1 MNRRDIL
8 KIISMFFWLALLP
21 ASVGC
26 HHLPWSRTMGTPSP
40 VVFTG
45 PPSANDVV
53 RALNSNIA
61 PIRQLHAESAS
72 VSAAGYPPLRANLDF
87 ERPHKFRLR
96 AQLIGPVLD
105 LGSNDEL
112 FWLWLKHNPQPA
124 VYFAR
129 HDRFAVSPVRQVLP
143 IDPLWFTEALGV
155 VQLDPLAKYEGPIP
169 VGPGRFELRARVPA
183 AGGEQ
188 TRVWIV
194 DDKHGW
200 VLEQRL
206 FDARNQLLASAK
218 AMEHRHYPAENVSLP
233 HRVDIQ
239 IPPAQLAMSI
249 SVTNYQI
256 NSLFGD
262 PAQLWVLPQFEG
274 YPLVDLADPN
284 TRLSATE
291 PPRDPLPS
299 TWSAASP
306 ATQPVAQPGAV
317 SPLTNSPDSVVPYSA
332 PAVSQSPRYRGYSS
346 IR

>member
-1 MNRRDIL
+1 MKRRDVL
-8 KIISMFFWLALLP
+8 KFVLLALLP
-21 ASVGC
+21 ASAGC
-26 HHLPWSRTMGTPSP
+26 HSLPWTRTSASPSP

-72 VSAAGYPPLRANLDF
+72 VSAAGYPPLRASLDF
-87 ERPHKFRLR
+87 ERPRKFRMR
-96 AQLIGPVLD
+96 ANLVGQVHD

-112 FWLWLKHNPQPA
+112 FWLWLKHSPQPA
-124 VYFAR
+124 VYYAR
-129 HDRFAVSPVRQVLP
+129 HDRFALSPVRQVLP

-169 VGPGRFELRARVPA
+169 AGAGRFELRARVPA
-183 AGGEQ
+183 VNGEQ

-206 FDARNQLLASAK
+206 YDPRNQLLASAK
-218 AMEHRHYPAENVSLP
+218 SSQHRFYPAENVSLP

-262 PAQLWVLPQFEG
+262 PQQLWVLPQFEG
-274 YPLVDLADPN
+274 YPLVDLTDPN
-284 TRLSATE
+284 MRLSASDA
-291 PPRDPLPS
+291 PPVSQPAASSL
-299 TWSAASP
+299 ASP
-306 ATQPVAQPGAV
+306 AAQPFSQPGAAA
-317 SPLTNSPDSVVPYSA
+317 PIANSPGAIVPYSA
-332 PAVSQSPRYRGYSS
+332 PEVSQQPRYRGYSTM
-346 IR
+346 R